1 VNQRR
6 KGTLSSKFSNIEGVV
21 VEVVGTVVVE
31 KAAIMKGTIRRRN
44 SRANEIGVEEDVVEE
59 EEADRIIPTSSATN
73 VINMVTLRRI
83 AALTNVQ
90 LW

>member
-1 VNQRR
+1 M
-6 KGTLSSKFSNIEGVV
+6 
-21 VEVVGTVVVE
+21 EVVGTVVVE
-31 KAAIMKGTIRRRN
+31 KAAIMKGTIRRRK

>member
-1 VNQRR
+1 MKRHSIIKILKV
-6 KGTLSSKFSNIEGVV
+6 EGMF
-21 VEVVGTVVVE
+21 VEVMEMVAMVKATV
-31 KAAIMKGTIRRRN
+31 MKGTIRRRKN
-44 SRANEIGVEEDVVEE
+44 RANQIGVEEEK
-59 EEADRIIPTSSATN
+59 ATNRIIPTSSATN